1 MHTHLRAVLTLD
13 PASPETPLEIYLPLL
28 IALLLLSAFFSS
40 AETAFLSLQRLQLEH
55 AVRGGDAGA
64 RRVAALL
71 ATPSRLLSAI
81 LLGNNLVN
89 TAAAAVGTVIA
100 TELVSGGGGVL
111 VATGAMTVLLV
122 IFGEVGPKTVALQY
136 GYPLSAAYAIP
147 LRPWIVVT
155 RPVVA
160 LLDLVSRAAIRVVGS
175 RRGDGDA
182 LSLGELRTAI
192 HVGRELGVLRATQSA
207 MLLGALAIQHIP
219 VRRVMVPRVEVAT
232 ATEDETIAAVAG
244 RMVAAGYRRLPVIGE
259 SIDDVRG
266 YVHIQDV
273 ARALLQGQGD
283 RPVETIERPITFE
296 PEVAPAAAVLERMQA
311 TGQEIVMV
319 IDEHG
324 STVGLVTAEDL
335 LDEVVGEARSEALG
349 APLGAS
355 AGARRHIVVPG
366 RQRLADLNAQLG
378 SDFSH
383 PAAETVAGLILEHLH
398 RIPARGEVIDIDGYR
413 FTIVAAD
420 QRRIARVEVE
430 QLPAPAQ

>member
-1 MHTHLRAVLTLD
+1 M
-13 PASPETPLEIYLPLL
+13 EIYLPLL

-40 AETAFLSLQRLQLEH
+40 AETAFLSIQRLQLEH

-64 RRVAALL
+64 RRVASLL
-71 ATPSRLLSAI
+71 ASPSRLLSAI

-100 TELVSGGGGVL
+100 TELVTGGGGVI
-111 VATGAMTVLLV
+111 VATAAMTVLLV

-136 GYPLSAAYAIP
+136 SYPLSAAYALP
-147 LRPWIVVT
+147 MRPWIMIT
-155 RPVVA
+155 RPIVA
-160 LLDLVSRAAIRVVGS
+160 LLDLVSRAAIRVLGA
-175 RRGDGDA
+175 RHGDGEA

-207 MLLGALAIQHIP
+207 MLLGALALQNIP
-219 VRRVMVPRVEVAT
+219 LRRVMVPRVEVAT
-232 ATEDETIAAVAG
+232 ASADEPIAAVAE

-266 YVHIQDV
+266 FVQIQDV
-273 ARALLQGQGD
+273 TRSLLRGEQE
-283 RPVETIERPITFE
+283 RPVETIARPVTFE

-311 TGQEIVMV
+311 SGEEMVMV

-324 STVGLVTAEDL
+324 ATVGLVTAEDL
-335 LDEVVGEARSEALG
+335 LDEVVGEARSEAALG
-349 APLGAS
+349 GPLTAP
-355 AGARRHIVVPG
+355 AGVRRHIVVPG

-398 RIPARGEVIDIDGYR
+398 RIPARGEVVEIDGYR

-420 QRRIARVEVE
+420 ARRIARVEVE
-430 QLPAPAQ
+430 APPLAAATGGPGGAEGAATGR

>member
-1 MHTHLRAVLTLD
+1 
-13 PASPETPLEIYLPLL
+13 LEIYLPLL
-28 IALLLLSAFFSS
+28 VVLLLLSGFFSS
-40 AETAFLSLQRLQLEH
+40 AETAFLSIQRLQLEH

-71 ATPSRLLSAI
+71 TTPSRLLSAI

-100 TELVSGGGGVL
+100 TELVTGGGGVI
-111 VATGAMTVLLV
+111 VATAAMTVLLV
-122 IFGEVGPKTVALQY
+122 IFGEVGPKTIALQY
-136 GYPLSAAYAIP
+136 SYPLSAAYALPI
-147 LRPWIVVT
+147 RPWIIVT
-155 RPVVA
+155 RPIVA
-160 LLDLVSRAAIRVVGS
+160 MLDLVSRAAIRVVGA
-175 RRGDGDA
+175 RHGDGDA

-207 MLLGALAIQHIP
+207 MLLGALALHNIP
-219 VRRVMVPRVEVAT
+219 LRRVMVPRVEVAT
-232 ATEDETIAAVAG
+232 ASEDEPIATVAE
-244 RMVAAGYRRLPVIGE
+244 RMVAAGYRRIPVIGE

-266 YVHIQDV
+266 FVHIQEV
-273 ARALLQGQGD
+273 TRSLLRGEGD
-283 RPVETIERPITFE
+283 RPVGTVIRPITFE

-311 TGQEIVMV
+311 SGEEIVMV

-349 APLGAS
+349 TPLAAP
-355 AGARRHIVVPG
+355 AGGVRRHIVVPG
-366 RQRLADLNAQLG
+366 RQRLSDLNAQLG
-378 SDFSH
+378 SDLSH

-430 QLPAPAQ
+430 ALPPGTPARD